1 MADINLLP
9 WREARRQKQRR
20 SFLIGSVATVL
31 AAVLAV
37 WIWGSVVK
45 AQISDQTMRNEYLS
59 THIRML
65 DQELSEIRDLQRKRN
80 QLIERMRVIQSLQGH
95 RPVIVRLMDQLVRTV
110 PDGVFYTSL
119 ETRSQVV
126 AIQGIAESNNHVSRL
141 MRQLDASDWL
151 ESSRLDAVQAAP
163 DYGDHAMTFKLTV
176 NLQFPAQDEAL
187 SL

>member
-9 WREARRQKQRR
+9 WREARRQRQRQY
-20 SFLIGSVATVL
+20 FLIGSVATVV

-95 RPVIVRLMDQLVRTV
+95 RPVIVRLMDQFCLL
-110 PDGVFYTSL
+110 YTS
-119 ETRSQVV
+119 
-126 AIQGIAESNNHVSRL
+126 
-141 MRQLDASDWL
+141 DA
-151 ESSRLDAVQAAP
+151 A
-163 DYGDHAMTFKLTV
+163 
-176 NLQFPAQDEAL
+176 DE
-187 SL
+187 